1 MTARRGPS
9 AVAIPARNESDR
21 IVACLQALDVQV
33 GARLDHIVVVVNNS
47 TDATAARARCF
58 PAHPATR
65 IHVLERD
72 LPPCQANA
80 GHARHLAME
89 AAFGLVG
96 PHGILLTTDA
106 DGEVDPDWLS
116 ATMAA
121 LRGGADAVAGWVEL
135 DAAGHAQIPQ
145 SLHDDDAR
153 ECAYDALCDEIH
165 ARLDPDAADPM
176 PRHTQNSGASIA
188 VTAAAYRRC
197 GGIPD
202 VSVGEDRA
210 FIAALRRVDARV
222 RHAPEVHVV
231 VSGRTEGRSPGGMAD
246 TIRRRLIV
254 PDAFLDDRLEPATD
268 CVRRARLRA
277 ALRRSYDDPAH
288 AIAPVACQCGLS
300 EADIAAAIR
309 APYFGMAWDTIEA
322 AAPVLRRQR
331 VAVTDLP
338 IQMEVATAI
347 VAALRQAPTVSDR
360 GDRSGSRPLEAEG
373 LD

>member
-21 IVACLQALDVQV
+21 IVACLQALDAQV

-222 RHAPEVHVV
+222 RHAPEVHVT

-254 PDAFLDDRLEPATD
+254 PDAFPGRPAGAGDRLRPAGPAA
-268 CVRRARLRA
+268 RRPAPE
-277 ALRRSYDDPAH
+277 LRRPGPRHRRGGLPMRLVRGGYRGGDPSAVFRRRMGH
-288 AIAPVACQCGLS
+288 DRGGGPRVAPPARGRDGP
-300 EADIAAAIR
+300 ADPDGGGDR
-309 APYFGMAWDTIEA
+309 DRRGPAPGPD
-322 AAPVLRRQR
+322 RQR
-331 VAVTDLP
+331 S
-338 IQMEVATAI
+338 
-347 VAALRQAPTVSDR
+347 R
-360 GDRSGSRPLEAEG
+360 RSIR
-373 LD
+373 